1 MTWSMSYSDQTGEVH
16 LLLEA
21 KMILLLSSFLPPFLF
36 IPSTHHPPSTIQIH
50 PPIHPCLPPPSFYSS
65 IHLSLI
71 TQNVQRNVGTKSITN
86 KCGNEHL
93 YGMFSNTMMMTSLGF
108 LLLGSFLSLSVTWLL
123 LNIML
128 ALVRKHAYFNVILWG
143 FAAHHQWC
151 EIEFNMWRAQK
162 DMLIVL
168 CIVMNLEKLCNDHI
182 SLMMVF

>member
-21 KMILLLSSFLPPFLF
+21 KMILLPLSSSL
-36 IPSTHHPPSTIQIH
+36 
-50 PPIHPCLPPPSFYSS
+50 PPSFYSS

-71 TQNVQRNVGTKSITN
+71 TQNVQSNVGTKSITN

-128 ALVRKHAYFNVILWG
+128 ALIRKHAYFNVILWG

-162 DMLIVL
+162 I
-168 CIVMNLEKLCNDHI
+168 C
-182 SLMMVF
+182 